1 MTAPRSPLRFAWA
14 VLATLALACASV
26 AAAQGTSPKTA
37 ASGATTP
44 AQPASASSAA
54 TASQPTSSKPTSAK
68 STRRATASGTGA
80 KTKSKGSAQATAKS
94 ATPKDGASRRLTD
107 VHIEGEMPVPQV
119 LFITARDQR
128 RYVDFQHQR
137 YLRDSR
143 ALGAATATPTR
154 VTAAGNDTPH

>member
-1 MTAPRSPLRFAWA
+1 MTRHTLPLVWLA
-14 VLATLALACASV
+14 VTLAVAPV
-26 AAAQGTSPKTA
+26 AAAPAAPADSASTTPARRATATHAGAAKRGAAPKTA
-37 ASGATTP
+37 AKPSAGTHAP
-44 AQPASASSAA
+44 AAGP
-54 TASQPTSSKPTSAK
+54 
-68 STRRATASGTGA
+68 
-80 KTKSKGSAQATAKS
+80 
-94 ATPKDGASRRLTD
+94 RRLTD

-154 VTAAGNDTPH
+154 VSAAGDDAHH

>member
-1 MTAPRSPLRFAWA
+1 MSARRSLRFEWSLVA
-14 VLATLALACASV
+14 VLALAWGVPAV
-26 AAAQGTSPKTA
+26 AAETSAAPASTPAKASAPAKTSATA
-37 ASGATTP
+37 AKPPAAKAARRSTTAGAQTK
-44 AQPASASSAA
+44 SRSSA
-54 TASQPTSSKPTSAK
+54 TAA
-68 STRRATASGTGA
+68 
-80 KTKSKGSAQATAKS
+80 AKS
-94 ATPKDGASRRLTD
+94 AAPKDGAPRRLTD

-154 VTAAGNDTPH
+154 VTAAGDDTPH

>member
-1 MTAPRSPLRFAWA
+1 MTTRRSPLHFGWS
-14 VLATLALACASV
+14 VLVTLACVTGVGAAQVSGAPQPAAGTAPMPASV
-26 AAAQGTSPKTA
+26 KTTA
-37 ASGATTP
+37 AKTRPAKTTRQATT
-44 AQPASASSAA
+44 QTTTKSAGS
-54 TASQPTSSKPTSAK
+54 
-68 STRRATASGTGA
+68 
-80 KTKSKGSAQATAKS
+80 KTKSRSSTTAAKS
-94 ATPKDGASRRLTD
+94 AAPKDGAPRRLTD

-154 VTAAGNDTPH
+154 VSAAGDDTPH

>member
-1 MTAPRSPLRFAWA
+1 MIRRRFPIALLA
-14 VLATLALACASV
+14 VTLAAAPV
-26 AAAQGTSPKTA
+26 AAAAATPAA
-37 ASGATTP
+37 ASHAPAPARRAATAHAPAAKRATTP
-44 AQPASASSAA
+44 HAPQPAAG
-54 TASQPTSSKPTSAK
+54 P
-68 STRRATASGTGA
+68 
-80 KTKSKGSAQATAKS
+80 
-94 ATPKDGASRRLTD
+94 RRLTD

-154 VTAAGNDTPH
+154 VSAAGDDAHH

>member
-1 MTAPRSPLRFAWA
+1 MTARRALLRIEWA
-14 VLATLALACASV
+14 VLAALAFSCAGV
-26 AAAQGTSPKTA
+26 AVAQEAAPKT
-37 ASGATTP
+37 TT
-44 AQPASASSAA
+44 ARR
-54 TASQPTSSKPTSAK
+54 TTTTSA
-68 STRRATASGTGA
+68 GT
-80 KTKSKGSAQATAKS
+80 KTKSKTRTMAAKPSAG
-94 ATPKDGASRRLTD
+94 KDGAARRLTD

-154 VTAAGNDTPH
+154 VTAAGDDTPH

>member
-1 MTAPRSPLRFAWA
+1 MTAPRSLPRFVWA
-14 VLATLALACASV
+14 VLAALALACASV
-26 AAAQGTSPKTA
+26 AAAQDTGPKTA
-37 ASGATTP
+37 GSGATAP

-54 TASQPTSSKPTSAK
+54 TVSKAARAKSATAS
-68 STRRATASGTGA
+68 STRRTTASSAGA
-80 KTKSKGSAQATAKS
+80 KTKSKGSTAAAAKT

>member
-1 MTAPRSPLRFAWA
+1 MTASRSPHFFAWA
-14 VLATLALACASV
+14 VLAALALACASV
-26 AAAQGTSPKTA
+26 AVAQGTSPKPA
-37 ASGATTP
+37 ASGATPP
-44 AQPASASSAA
+44 AQPTSVSAA
-54 TASQPTSSKPTSAK
+54 AATSKAAGAKPATAK
-68 STRRATASGTGA
+68 STRRTTASSAGA
-80 KTKSKGSAQATAKS
+80 KTKGSTTAAAKT

>member
-1 MTAPRSPLRFAWA
+1 MIAPRFRLALCWS
-14 VLATLALACASV
+14 VLGALALACFATAAMAQTTPAATPPAK
-26 AAAQGTSPKTA
+26 AAAKPKTPNPA
-37 ASGATTP
+37 RRTTTKTATGKGATTAP
-44 AQPASASSAA
+44 TAAARSAA
-54 TASQPTSSKPTSAK
+54 
-68 STRRATASGTGA
+68 
-80 KTKSKGSAQATAKS
+80 
-94 ATPKDGASRRLTD
+94 PKDGAPRRLTD

-154 VTAAGNDTPH
+154 VTAAGDDTHH

>member
-1 MTAPRSPLRFAWA
+1 MIRRRWIRIVPGMLVA
-14 VLATLALACASV
+14 LALACF
-26 AAAQGTSPKTA
+26 
-37 ASGATTP
+37 ASGATAQGTAAATP
-44 AQPASASSAA
+44 A
-54 TASQPTSSKPTSAK
+54 TPTSAPK
-68 STRRATASGTGA
+68 SSAPKTKRRTTTTSVSGKTASRGATATA
-80 KTKSKGSAQATAKS
+80 AKS
-94 ATPKDGASRRLTD
+94 AAPKDGAPRRLTD

-154 VTAAGNDTPH
+154 VTAAGDDTHH

>member
-1 MTAPRSPLRFAWA
+1 MIARGWVRFDWGVVVALW
-14 VLATLALACASV
+14 LACGAGV
-26 AAAQGTSPKTA
+26 AAAQRAAPTTAPATTAGPAAATPTSTPAKAARTA
-37 ASGATTP
+37 AP
-44 AQPASASSAA
+44 KSA
-54 TASQPTSSKPTSAK
+54 
-68 STRRATASGTGA
+68 RRTGA
-80 KTKSKGSAQATAKS
+80 AHAGANTAPKSSPRPAAGTA
-94 ATPKDGASRRLTD
+94 APKDGAPRRLTD

-154 VTAAGNDTPH
+154 VTAAGDDTHH

>member
-1 MTAPRSPLRFAWA
+1 MSLRRSRPRIEWS
-14 VLATLALACASV
+14 VLVALALACLARGAMAQGAPPAASAPAATPT
-26 AAAQGTSPKTA
+26 AAATR
-37 ASGATTP
+37 
-44 AQPASASSAA
+44 ASA
-54 TASQPTSSKPTSAK
+54 PTSARRTRAAHTSAK
-68 STRRATASGTGA
+68 TASTGASARTASPGGSATA
-80 KTKSKGSAQATAKS
+80 AKS
-94 ATPKDGASRRLTD
+94 AAAKDGAPRRLTD

-154 VTAAGNDTPH
+154 VTAAGDDAHH